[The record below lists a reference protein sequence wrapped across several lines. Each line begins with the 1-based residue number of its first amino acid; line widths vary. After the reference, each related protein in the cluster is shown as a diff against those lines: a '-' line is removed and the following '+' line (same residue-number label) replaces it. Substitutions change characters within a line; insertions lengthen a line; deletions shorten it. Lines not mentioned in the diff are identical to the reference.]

1 MVFLPNWLSTERNQG
16 TRQVEYHVWLTLL
29 LSEQAKMKPRL
40 KSSLLPWPR
49 LWQAWWLC
57 SAGLRKCGGQT
68 WLAQAS
74 RQSHARCTEG
84 GFLFIRVT
92 YFKKMVFCILWSA
105 RLLCKAD
112 RVLDPTEYSACVLC
126 EKGGVAIS
134 FTLFR
139 SRGFIILLA
148 SSFRFSVTVLG
159 FWGLLRLVNYHVSD
173 SFPHVSG
180 SCYPR
185 RRAV

>member
-1 MVFLPNWLSTERNQG
+1 MSLQKKKKTILSLNRCFEHEFLMVFLPNWLSTGRNQG
-16 TRQVEYHVWLTLL
+16 TRQVEYCVWLTLL

-92 YFKKMVFCILWSA
+92 YLKKWFSVSCDQHGCSA
-105 RLLCKAD
+105 RQIVYWTLLN
-112 RVLDPTEYSACVLC
+112 
-126 EKGGVAIS
+126 
-134 FTLFR
+134 
-139 SRGFIILLA
+139 
-148 SSFRFSVTVLG
+148 TVLVFSAKREG
-159 FWGLLRLVNYHVSD
+159 CQSPSHSSEAAGL
-173 SFPHVSG
+173 
-180 SCYPR
+180 
-185 RRAV
+185 